1 MKRQKSGKRIQLTKR
16 DLEIMRLLSRYRYLR
31 STHLHAL
38 AGGKSH
44 KRFVERL
51 GDLYHEC
58 AFIDRPEPQWRAI
71 NARYMPTVYELDKAG
86 KQMLEQ
92 YGVDP
97 DIDAVI
103 TSKYQREIARQFPH
117 ELMICD
123 ILASIEIGTRADPT
137 LRFISW
143 PEILARPK
151 MPEATR
157 NALIPL
163 SVDVSITYA
172 PPRSGKSYSFNR
184 PLAPDALFGLEYG
197 AGGKKQY
204 RFFAL
209 EADRNTEPIVRN
221 NPYQSSYF
229 RKILQYREVI
239 RRSAYKARWG
249 IPNLMVLT
257 VTTNDRHR
265 HNIMRIVDE
274 LTSGSGNTH
283 LLFKTMPS
291 LASLENAP
299 LPVGDMLTD
308 PWQRARQ
315 PDFCI
320 NRS

>member
-1 MKRQKSGKRIQLTKR
+1 MKRQKTGKRVQLTKR

-38 AGGKSH
+38 AGGKSN

-58 AFIDRPEPQWRAI
+58 AFVDRPRQQWQTI

-86 KQMLEQ
+86 KQILEQ
-92 YGVDP
+92 YGVSP
-97 DIDAVI
+97 DTEAVI
-103 TSKYQREIARQFPH
+103 TRKYQREITRQFHH

-123 ILASIEIGTRADPT
+123 ILALIEIGTRADPT

-143 PEILARPK
+143 PEILANPR

-157 NALIPL
+157 NAAIPL
-163 SVDVSITYA
+163 AADASITYA
-172 PPRSGKSYSFNR
+172 PPRSGKSYAFNR
-184 PLAPDALFGLEYG
+184 PLIPDALFGLEYT

-221 NPYQSSYF
+221 NPHQSSYF

-239 RRSAYKARWG
+239 RRSTYKARWG
-249 IPNLMVLT
+249 LPNLMVLT

-265 HNIMRIVDE
+265 QNIMRIVDE
-274 LTSGSGNTH
+274 LTAGSGNTH
-283 LLFKTMPS
+283 LLFKNLSS

-299 LPVGDMLTD
+299 LPVGDILTD

-315 PDFCI
+315 PDFFI